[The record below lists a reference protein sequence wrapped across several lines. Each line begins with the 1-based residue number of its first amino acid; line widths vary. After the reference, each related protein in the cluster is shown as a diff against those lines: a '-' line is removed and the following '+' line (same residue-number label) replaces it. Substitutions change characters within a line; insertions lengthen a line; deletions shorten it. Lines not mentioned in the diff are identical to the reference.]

1 MQIQHNRSK
10 MKNEPILS
18 DSTYKVCEELNKK
31 YGTENFIPFPKKEE
45 KKKEKKT
52 DDSLQK

>member
-1 MQIQHNRSK
+1 